1 MYSRRNN
8 LTIFLQKLTLSRNV
22 LLNLLYKDIFGH
34 ASAHSLDSHDF
45 IPNTPCFY
53 SVYADQHYQTSLN
66 LTTASWVHTYPFF
79 AIIHYYPPNPPIL
92 RTCEEIVTMS
102 TLSRC
107 RLVSRVYGYD
117 NNPPRPKDTAHRY
130 IVYMGVM
137 EVLKIASVNWKMERC
152 GLVMWKTSIL
162 LNGRSCR
169 WKPLH
174 LATQK
179 IASIKTWLCVP
190 VYVCFKSLLLLKDQT
205 GAVPCLVSWIS
216 LFIWNYVCSG
226 GDAQYICTI
235 Y

>member
-130 IVYMGVM
+130 IVYMGGDGGVKNSFGKL
-137 EVLKIASVNWKMERC
+137 EDGKVWIGHVKNIN
-152 GLVMWKTSIL
+152 LVEWQELQVETSPSGNTENCIHKDMT
-162 LNGRSCR
+162 CF
-169 WKPLH
+169 
-174 LATQK
+174 
-179 IASIKTWLCVP
+179 P

-205 GAVPCLVSWIS
+205 GAAPCLVSWIS